1 MQYELRTQVIEPKR
15 KTFDNLVARYGDR
28 PASRYQEGSIDIQAK
43 ENFHYRPLWGPDK
56 EIYDEAYSVL
66 RLTDPYSFT
75 DPRQYYYAPY
85 VTSRA
90 AMFDAFSA
98 TLDYLEERGM
108 FDRLPEAWSELFQS
122 VVLPLRHYESAAQM
136 VSCDTARFGF
146 GTTITQ
152 CAAYAA
158 FDRVGNAQLISRVG
172 ISLGGGSA
180 ELLDAAKT
188 CWLQDGGL
196 QPLRKLAEELLV
208 ERDWGKSL
216 VALDVAD
223 QLLYPLL
230 YTHLDQAA
238 LNGGAGSYSL
248 IAQHFSKWFK
258 DQRRWLD
265 ALYRAWTSD
274 PELGETNKALLAE
287 IVESALAK
295 AQGAAGVLAT
305 RADQLVATGC
315 TSAVNESAANIRE
328 FFQTLGVPLKEN
340 QP

>member
-230 YTHLDQAA
+230 YTHLDEAA